1 MANFR
6 MPVTEYM
13 TSPVETI
20 DIGQSLVA
28 ANALFSEQGVSA
40 LGVVN
45 DDGELKGVVSRTDL
59 LHAAVFTQGE
69 TFRVPDR
76 PVEEIMKSPALQV
89 LPDADLTEAARLMLK
104 EHVHRIFVTSGDKP
118 VGVVSTRDLMRA
130 VREKRLKTPISE
142 IASGSVVKI
151 RADETIALAVDRLEL
166 SNKHGLVVVEEDFPV
181 GIFDQACALDARR
194 LPPSTAVE
202 NAMNVRILILPAGMA
217 LSRAAEQALGMNV
230 RRILIEDD
238 RGVTGI
244 VGGLDFAFECAFLAL
259 RASVGFALLASLG
272 TSARGRRSIGR

>member
-104 EHVHRIFVTSGDKP
+104 EHVHRIFVTSGDEP

-244 VGGLDFAFECAFLAL
+244 VGGLDFA
-259 RASVGFALLASLG
+259 RV
-272 TSARGRRSIGR
+272 

>member
-1 MANFR
+1 MANFE

-13 TSPVETI
+13 TCPVETI
-20 DIGQSLVA
+20 RIGQSLIT

-45 DDGELKGVVSRTDL
+45 DDGELKGVVSRTDI
-59 LHAAVFTQGE
+59 LHAAVSTEGE

-76 PVEEIMKSPALQV
+76 PVEELMKSPALQV
-89 LPDADLTEAARLMLK
+89 SPDARLAEAARVMLK
-104 EHVHRIFVTSGDKP
+104 GHVHRIFVTSEGKP
-118 VGVVSTRDLMRA
+118 AGVVSTRDLMRA
-130 VREKRLKTPISE
+130 VREKRVKTPISE

-151 RADETIALAVDRLEL
+151 RADEAIALAVDRLEL

-194 LPPSTAVE
+194 LPPNTAVE
-202 NAMNVRILILPAGMA
+202 NAMNVRILILPAGMT
-217 LSRAAEQALGMNV
+217 LGRAAQQALGMNV

-238 RGVTGI
+238 HGVTGI
-244 VGGLDFAFECAFLAL
+244 VGGLDFA
-259 RASVGFALLASLG
+259 RVMS
-272 TSARGRRSIGR
+272 

>member
-20 DIGQSLVA
+20 RIGQSLVA

-45 DDGELKGVVSRTDL
+45 DDGELKGVVSRTDI
-59 LHAAVFTQGE
+59 LHAAVSTQGE

-89 LPDADLTEAARLMLK
+89 SPDMHLTEAAKLMLK
-104 EHVHRIFVTSGDKP
+104 EHVHRIFVTSGGKP
-118 VGVVSTRDLMRA
+118 AGVVSTRDLMRA
-130 VREKRLKTPISE
+130 VREKRVKTPISE
-142 IASGSVVKI
+142 IASDSVVKV

-166 SNKHGLVVVEEDFPV
+166 SNKARSGRGRGRLPGRHLRSGLR
-181 GIFDQACALDARR
+181 ARR
-194 LPPSTAVE
+194 TPIAPKHRCRKRDEHPHLDPARRNGPRPCRTASARNERPPH
-202 NAMNVRILILPAGMA
+202 P
-217 LSRAAEQALGMNV
+217 
-230 RRILIEDD
+230 D
-238 RGVTGI
+238 RG
-244 VGGLDFAFECAFLAL
+244 
-259 RASVGFALLASLG
+259 
-272 TSARGRRSIGR
+272 